1 MSDSLEEFLY
11 SHMEKVDST
20 SRTWHSDISYIIKDE
35 GHGSLDSNIFEGN
48 QRQINRGSFLFLKGN
63 GGDMTWRTRMELRAF
78 TTAKLKRTTCQSTRT
93 IVIKAI
99 ISMIWS

>member
-1 MSDSLEEFLY
+1 MSDSLEELLT

-20 SRTWHSDISYIIKDE
+20 SRTWHFDIFCIIKDE
-35 GHGSLDSNIFEGN
+35 GHGSLDSNIFEEN
-48 QRQINRGSFLFLKGN
+48 QRHINRGNGEDVTLTANRQLQTPTTTKLKK
-63 GGDMTWRTRMELRAF
+63 TTCQRTRM
-78 TTAKLKRTTCQSTRT
+78 